1 MLKKLL
7 LILLFLGFL
16 RAQGEHGEHYEIIVE
31 LSKAFLK
38 AKDAFIMIDETYKT
52 CVKTGHDRT
61 QIRLQS
67 AFLENLSQT
76 EQQFDGYF
84 EKDFKSVEV
93 LKTLLKGIQSLE
105 KTSNKLAC
113 ITPKNA
119 KNFEILEGAITQIID
134 LEKQMDKFINS
145 AK

>member
-7 LILLFLGFL
+7 LIALFLGFL
-16 RAQGEHGEHYEIIVE
+16 KAEGEHYEIIVE
-31 LSKAFLK
+31 FSKAFLK
-38 AKDAFIMIDETYKT
+38 AQEVLTVINKTYKT
-52 CVKTGHDRT
+52 CIETGHDRT

-76 EQQFDGYF
+76 EQQFDDYF
-84 EKDFKSVEV
+84 EKDFKSVGV
-93 LKTLLKGIQSLE
+93 LKTLLKDIQSLE

-113 ITPKNA
+113 IAPKNA
-119 KNFEILEGAITQIID
+119 KNFEILEGAITQIIG
-134 LEKQMDKFINS
+134 LEEQMNQFING

>member
-7 LILLFLGFL
+7 LISLFLGFL
-16 RAQGEHGEHYEIIVE
+16 KAEGEHYEIIVE
-31 LSKAFLK
+31 LSKAFVK
-38 AKDAFIMIDETYKT
+38 AKDAFIMIDKTYKT

-67 AFLENLSQT
+67 AFLENFSQT
-76 EQQFDGYF
+76 KQQFDDYF
-84 EKDFKSVEV
+84 EKDFKSVGV
-93 LKTLLKGIQSLE
+93 LKTLLKDIQSLE

-113 ITPKNA
+113 MTPKNA
-119 KNFEILEGAITQIID
+119 QNFEILEGAITQIID
-134 LEKQMDKFINS
+134 LEKQMDKFING

>member
-7 LILLFLGFL
+7 LISLFLGFL
-16 RAQGEHGEHYEIIVE
+16 RAEGEHYEIIVE

-38 AKDAFIMIDETYKT
+38 AQEVLTAINKTYKT
-52 CVKTGHDRT
+52 CIETGHDRT

-76 EQQFDGYF
+76 EQQFDDYF

-93 LKTLLKGIQSLE
+93 LKTLLKNLQSLE
-105 KTSNKLAC
+105 KASNKLAC
-113 ITPKNA
+113 VAPKNA
-119 KNFEILEGAITQIID
+119 KNFEILERAITQIID
-134 LEKQMDKFINS
+134 LEKQMDKFIDKN
-145 AK
+145 

>member
-16 RAQGEHGEHYEIIVE
+16 RVQGEHYEIIVE

-38 AKDAFIMIDETYKT
+38 AKDAFIMIDKTYKT
-52 CVKTGHDRT
+52 CVETGHDRT

-67 AFLENLSQT
+67 AFLENLSQI
-76 EQQFDGYF
+76 EQQFDDYF

-93 LKTLLKGIQSLE
+93 LKTLLKDIQSLE

-113 ITPKNA
+113 ITPKNT
-119 KNFEILEGAITQIID
+119 KNFEILEGAITQIIE
-134 LEKQMDKFINS
+134 LEKQMDKFINGT
-145 AK
+145 K

>member
-16 RAQGEHGEHYEIIVE
+16 RAQGEHYEIIVE

-52 CVKTGHDRT
+52 CVKTGHRT
-61 QIRLQS
+61 QIHLQS

-93 LKTLLKGIQSLE
+93 LKTLLKDIQSLE

-113 ITPKNA
+113 VTPKNA
-119 KNFEILEGAITQIID
+119 KNFEILERAITQIID

-145 AK
+145 TK

>member
-7 LILLFLGFL
+7 LIALFLGFL
-16 RAQGEHGEHYEIIVE
+16 KAESEHYEIIVE

-38 AKDAFIMIDETYKT
+38 AKDAFIAIDKTYKT
-52 CVKTGHDRT
+52 CVETGHDRT

-67 AFLENLSQT
+67 TFLENLSQT
-76 EQQFDGYF
+76 EQQFDDYF

-93 LKTLLKGIQSLE
+93 LKTLLKDIQSLE

-113 ITPKNA
+113 IAPKNA
-119 KNFEILEGAITQIID
+119 QNFEILEGAITQIIG
-134 LEKQMDKFINS
+134 LEEQMNQFINGT
-145 AK
+145 K

>member
-7 LILLFLGFL
+7 LIALFLGFL
-16 RAQGEHGEHYEIIVE
+16 RAEGEHYEIIVG
-31 LSKAFLK
+31 LSKAFVK
-38 AKDAFIMIDETYKT
+38 AKDAFIAIDKTYKT
-52 CVKTGHDRT
+52 CVETGHDRT

-76 EQQFDGYF
+76 EQQFDDYF

-93 LKTLLKGIQSLE
+93 LKTLLKDIQSLE

-113 ITPKNA
+113 IAPKNA
-119 KNFEILEGAITQIID
+119 QNFEILERAIMQIIG
-134 LEKQMDKFINS
+134 LEEQMNQFING

>member
-7 LILLFLGFL
+7 LVLLFLGFL
-16 RAQGEHGEHYEIIVE
+16 RAEGEHYEIIVK
-31 LSKAFLK
+31 LSKAFVK
-38 AKDAFIMIDETYKT
+38 AKDAFIAIDKTYKT

-67 AFLENLSQT
+67 AFLENFSQT
-76 EQQFDGYF
+76 EQQFDDYF
-84 EKDFKSVEV
+84 EKDFKSVGV
-93 LKTLLKGIQSLE
+93 LKTLLKDIQSLE

-113 ITPKNA
+113 MTPKNA
-119 KNFEILEGAITQIID
+119 QNFEILEGAITQIID
-134 LEKQMDKFINS
+134 LEKQMDNFING

>member
-7 LILLFLGFL
+7 LISLFLGFL
-16 RAQGEHGEHYEIIVE
+16 KAQGEHYEIIVE

-38 AKDAFIMIDETYKT
+38 AKDAFIAIDKTYKT
-52 CVKTGHDRT
+52 CVETGHDRT

-76 EQQFDGYF
+76 ERQFDGYF

-93 LKTLLKGIQSLE
+93 LKTLLKNIQSLE
-105 KTSNKLAC
+105 KTSNKLEC

-119 KNFEILEGAITQIID
+119 QNFEILEGAIMQIIG
-134 LEKQMDKFINS
+134 LEEQMNQFING

>member
-7 LILLFLGFL
+7 LIALFLGFL
-16 RAQGEHGEHYEIIVE
+16 KAEGEHYEIIVE

-38 AKDAFIMIDETYKT
+38 AKDAFIAIDKTYKT
-52 CVKTGHDRT
+52 CIETGHDRT

-76 EQQFDGYF
+76 ERQFDDYF

-93 LKTLLKGIQSLE
+93 LKTLLKNLQSLE
-105 KTSNKLAC
+105 KASNKLAC

-119 KNFEILEGAITQIID
+119 QNFEILEGTITQIIG
-134 LEKQMDKFINS
+134 LEEQMNQFINS

>member
-7 LILLFLGFL
+7 LISLFLGFL
-16 RAQGEHGEHYEIIVE
+16 RAQGEHYEIIVG
-31 LSKAFLK
+31 LSKAFVK
-38 AKDAFIMIDETYKT
+38 AKDAFIVIDETYKT
-52 CVKTGHDRT
+52 CVETGHDRT

-76 EQQFDGYF
+76 EQQFDDYF

-93 LKTLLKGIQSLE
+93 LKTLLKDIQSLE
-105 KTSNKLAC
+105 KASNKLAC

-119 KNFEILEGAITQIID
+119 QNFEILEREITQIID
-134 LEKQMDKFINS
+134 LEKQMDKFINGHS
-145 AK
+145 K

>member
-16 RAQGEHGEHYEIIVE
+16 RAEGEHYEIIVE

-38 AKDAFIMIDETYKT
+38 AKDAFIAIDKTYQT

-113 ITPKNA
+113 IAPKNA
-119 KNFEILEGAITQIID
+119 QNFEILERAITQIIE
-134 LEKQMDKFINS
+134 LEKQMDKFINGT
-145 AK
+145 K

>member
-7 LILLFLGFL
+7 LISLFLGFL
-16 RAQGEHGEHYEIIVE
+16 RAQGEHYEIIVE

-38 AKDAFIMIDETYKT
+38 AKDAFVAIDKTYKT
-52 CVKTGHDRT
+52 CIETGHDHT

-76 EQQFDGYF
+76 EQQFDDYF

-93 LKTLLKGIQSLE
+93 LKTLLKNIRSLE
-105 KTSNKLAC
+105 KASNKLAC

-119 KNFEILEGAITQIID
+119 QNFEILERAITQIID
-134 LEKQMDKFINS
+134 LEKQMDKFIDKN
-145 AK
+145 

>member
-16 RAQGEHGEHYEIIVE
+16 RAQGEHYEIIVE
-31 LSKAFLK
+31 LSKAVLK

-61 QIRLQS
+61 QISLQS

-76 EQQFDGYF
+76 ERQFDGYF

-93 LKTLLKGIQSLE
+93 LKTLLKDIQSLE

-145 AK
+145 TK